1 MSDSPLS
8 PQEIRAAAETHAELG
23 PEYSDAV
30 VASFL
35 DRVDRAVAARVDA
48 RLADMRQP
56 AAPPAEQEDR
66 RTLLKGIA
74 IGVSLSGIALA
85 LVGGNP
91 DERVHRIVWVL
102 MIIAVVCA
110 LGATWAHRPQKY
122 RRPSA
127 HPAAVPGSD
136 QRTF

>member
-8 PQEIRAAAETHAELG
+8 PQEIRAAAEAHAELG

-66 RTLLKGIA
+66 LTLLKGIA

>member
-35 DRVDRAVAARVDA
+35 DRVDRAVAARVDT
-48 RLADMRQP
+48 RLAEMRQP
-56 AAPPAEQEDR
+56 APPAEQEDR

>member
-8 PQEIRAAAETHAELG
+8 PQEIRAAAEAHAELG

-35 DRVDRAVAARVDA
+35 DRVDRAVTARVDA

-56 AAPPAEQEDR
+56 APPAEQEDR

-110 LGATWAHRPQKY
+110 LGATWAHRPQKL
-122 RRPSA
+122 RRPPA
-127 HPAAVPGSD
+127 RAAAVPGSD